1 MSIRTTVHESFA
13 RPRELYQARDSS
25 VLSPQE
31 TSGERTV
38 EKPFVAAFRSFGF
51 GWAAL
56 GPFVVELNGSGL
68 DASADDSFLFPFP
81 CPSGSI
87 PAR

>member
-1 MSIRTTVHESFA
+1 MKALPGRANFTRRAIPLLLHAGDER
-13 RPRELYQARDSS
+13 
-25 VLSPQE
+25 
-31 TSGERTV
+31 GEEE

-56 GPFVVELNGSGL
+56 GPFVVELKGSGL
-68 DASADDSFLFPFP
+68 DASAHDSFLFQFP